1 MHNTDKTLVITMIY
15 TKQISLS
22 LPPADVRRHIPS
34 IFLCYAMQA
43 GRGVGGQMGSKGGV
57 GWRWKKANTTRG
69 SNMYINY

>member
-34 IFLCYAMQA
+34 ICLCYAMLSGYARLQA
-43 GRGVGGQMGSKGGV
+43 GRGVGGGG
-57 GWRWKKANTTRG
+57 ANG
-69 SNMYINY
+69 